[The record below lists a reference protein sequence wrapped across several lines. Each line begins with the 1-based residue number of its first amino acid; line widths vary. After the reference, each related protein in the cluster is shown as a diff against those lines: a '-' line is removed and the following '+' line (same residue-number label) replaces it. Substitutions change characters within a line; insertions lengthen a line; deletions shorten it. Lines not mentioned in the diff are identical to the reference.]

1 MAFGLACGLKNKN
14 KKFLHRISAGSQFC
28 SPAKAGTKLEIM
40 RIENAQLKNFIKDSE
55 MVKAADLEAAFKE
68 AEGGN
73 QRLGELLVE
82 KKLID
87 EVQLRKLY
95 AYILGVPFVDLS
107 KETIPA
113 DILQIIPELIAKK
126 YKIVAFEKSGK
137 ELKVAMLNPEDIQTI
152 DFIKKKT
159 GLKIVTCLTSEES
172 IGVVLRQYEKSLKA
186 EFGDII
192 SRNSSEVGEG
202 EAAEDLEKIAQGLPI
217 IRIVDTLIKHAILQE
232 ASDIHI
238 EPDEK
243 EVRVRYRIDG
253 ILHDA
258 MTLPK
263 QVAQGII
270 ARIKVLSNLKLDE
283 HRVPQ
288 DGRFKIEK
296 DGQKISFRVS
306 ILPIFDGEKIV
317 MRLLNESAKGL
328 TLEKMG
334 FYGLALEIIHR
345 QIKKPNGM
353 ILVTGPTGSGKTTTL
368 YTVMDILNTPGVNI
382 STVEDPVEYRMPRI
396 NQTQIYPKV
405 GLTFAAG
412 LRALL
417 RQDPDI
423 IMVGEIRD
431 SETMEMAIHAAMTG
445 HLVLSTLHT
454 NSAAGTLPRLIDMG
468 AEPFLIASTL
478 NVVIAQRLVR
488 RLCSDCRKEY
498 KLSEKEIQTLKDNF
512 DIEEILENVKKVEA
526 LKGVI
531 KEKDKWSEVKFYKPA
546 GCEQCNNEG
555 YHGRMGIY
563 EVLEVDDEMQKMIAQ
578 KSTSEEIEKEAKK
591 KGMLTMTEDGFA
603 KAVQGI
609 TSIEEILRV
618 TKE

>member
-1 MAFGLACGLKNKN
+1 
-14 KKFLHRISAGSQFC
+14 
-28 SPAKAGTKLEIM
+28 M
-40 RIENAQLKNFIKDSE
+40 RIENIQLRDFIKDSG
-55 MVKAADLEAAFKE
+55 MVKPEELEAAFKE
-68 AEGGN
+68 A
-73 QRLGELLVE
+73 QMDKKRLGELLVE

-107 KETIPA
+107 KEIIPQE
-113 DILQIIPELIAKK
+113 ILQIIPEPIAKK
-126 YKIVAFEKSGK
+126 YKIVAFERGAQ
-137 ELKVAMLNPEDIQTI
+137 ELKVAMLNPEDIQTV
-152 DFIKKKT
+152 DFIRKKT
-159 GLKIVTCLTSEES
+159 GLKIINCLTSEES
-172 IGVVLRQYEKSLKA
+172 INVVLKQYERSLKA

-192 SRNSSEVGEG
+192 SKDAE
-202 EAAEDLEKIAQGLPI
+202 EAGGGAAEEDLEKVAQGLPI

-238 EPDEK
+238 EPDER

-263 QVAQGII
+263 QVKNGII

-296 DGQKISFRVS
+296 EGKKMSFRVS
-306 ILPIFDGEKIV
+306 ILPIFDGEKVV
-317 MRLLNESAKGL
+317 MRLLDESSKGL
-328 TLEKMG
+328 TMEQMG
-334 FYGLALEIIHR
+334 IYGNALEIMHR

-368 YTVMDILNTPGVNI
+368 YTFMDILNTPEVNI
-382 STVEDPVEYRMPRI
+382 STVEDPVEYRMIRI

-412 LRALL
+412 LRSLL

-431 SETMEMAIHAAMTG
+431 NETMEMAIHAAMTG

-454 NSAAGTLPRLIDMG
+454 NSAAGTIPRLLDMG
-468 AEPFLIASTL
+468 AEPFLVASTL
-478 NVVIAQRLVR
+478 NVVMAQRLVR
-488 RLCSDCRKEY
+488 KLCPDCRKEY
-498 KLSEKEIQTLKDNF
+498 KLSEKELESLKGNF
-512 DIEEILENVKKVEA
+512 DMEEILRTIKA
-526 LKGVI
+526 GGILKG
-531 KEKDKWSEVKFYKPA
+531 KLGEKDQWKDVKFYRPG
-546 GCEQCNNEG
+546 GCEQCSKTG
-555 YHGRMGIY
+555 YHGRLGIF
-563 EVLEVDDEMQKMIAQ
+563 EVLEVDEEIGKMVSQKA
-578 KSTSEEIEKEAKK
+578 TSEEIEGKAKS
-591 KGMLTMTEDGFA
+591 KGMLTMVEDGFT
-603 KAVQGI
+603 KAIQGI

-618 TKE
+618 SKE